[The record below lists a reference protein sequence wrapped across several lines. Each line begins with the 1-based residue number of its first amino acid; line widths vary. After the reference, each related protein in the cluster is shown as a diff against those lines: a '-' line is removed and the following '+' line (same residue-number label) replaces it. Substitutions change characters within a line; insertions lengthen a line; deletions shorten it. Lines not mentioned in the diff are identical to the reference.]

1 MPDAVSLAIAAV
13 RTVMTYVAVAV
24 YTVIVGPPGIALA
37 LLFKRPNLLFQLGV
51 GGARL
56 MLAVAGVKV
65 RAEGPGR
72 LLLERAAIYASNHT
86 SNIEP
91 PVIYMVIRR
100 LFPRWQVIYKASLH
114 KLPILGRCF
123 DVGGFVPIERRDRDQ
138 SARAIAQAARQVRE
152 GNSFSVFVEGT
163 RSRTGAL
170 LPFKKGG
177 FILAIEAQ
185 APIVPVAFVG
195 AREVWPP
202 GSRVIRSGTVCVR
215 LGLPVETAGLAYD
228 DRDRLMEEVRARIAA
243 LQAEGPCVSRPR

>member
-1 MPDAVSLAIAAV
+1 MPDAVSLAIAVV
-13 RTVMTYVAVAV
+13 RTLLTHVAVAI
-24 YTVIVGPPGIALA
+24 YTILVGPPGIALA
-37 LLFKRPNLLFQLGV
+37 LLLRKPNLLFQAGV
-51 GGARL
+51 GGAWL
-56 MLAVAGVKV
+56 MLTVAGVKV

-72 LLLERAAIYASNHT
+72 VLVGRAAIYASNHT

-91 PVIYMVIRR
+91 PVIYMVIRH
-100 LFPRWQVIYKASLH
+100 LFPRWQIIYKSSLR

-123 DVGGFVPIERRDRDQ
+123 DVGGFVPIDRRDREQ

-195 AREVWPP
+195 AREVWAP
-202 GSRVIRSGTVCVR
+202 GSHVIRPGTVCVR
-215 LGLPVETAGLAYD
+215 LGLPVETAGLTYD
-228 DRDRLMEEVRARIAA
+228 DRDRLMEDVRGRIAA
-243 LQAEGPCVSRPR
+243 LQAEGPCRQG